1 MTGLNPDSDS
11 IIQIA
16 CFVTDHQLNIL
27 DPNGWTAVI
36 QHSQSRLANMSEWCV
51 RTHGATGLTDAAIES
66 STTDEQAAT
75 ELLEYIK
82 QYVPSPQTGL
92 LAGNSIHADKAFLS
106 REPYVKVLEHLHYRI
121 FDVSTIKEAARRWAP
136 EAILEHVP
144 QKSGLHE
151 AQRDILESIEE
162 ARFYRGH
169 FFADT

>member
-1 MTGLNPDSDS
+1 MTGLDPESDS

-36 QHSQSRLANMSEWCV
+36 RHSESRLANMSEWCV
-51 RTHGATGLTDAAIES
+51 RTHGATGLTDAAIDS
-66 STTDEQAAT
+66 STTDEQAAA

-82 QYVPSPQTGL
+82 YYVPEPQTAL
-92 LAGNSIHADKAFLS
+92 LAGNSIHADRMFLS
-106 REPYVKVLEHLHYRI
+106 REPYAKVLEHLHYRI
-121 FDVSTIKEAARRWAP
+121 FDVSTIKEATRRWAT
-136 EAILEHVP
+136 EEILRHVP

-162 ARFYRGH
+162 ARFYKRQ
-169 FFADT
+169 FFDR